1 MPGILFLCIH
11 NAGRSQMAAGFARQ
25 FASDG
30 IEVLSGGSEPGESL
44 NPVAVAVMDE
54 IGIDISS
61 YVPQKF
67 TNEMLHKVDV
77 VVTMGCGDTCPYIP
91 GKTYVDWPLQDPKG
105 QSIDV
110 VRNIRNDIQQRV
122 RGLVAE
128 LLGH

>member
-1 MPGILFLCIH
+1 
-11 NAGRSQMAAGFARQ
+11 MAAGFARQ

-105 QSIDV
+105 QPVDV
-110 VRNIRNDIQQRV
+110 VRHIRNDIQQRV